1 MRAFMKGSKNVMTA
15 HVEQLIV
22 TLGSEDQEVRRSA
35 LACLRCVLSHI
46 QSLDQ
51 KLALK
56 RQRTAAKRPKQ
67 AKNGVSISEKV
78 IGKKEENEKT
88 KKKVRAKIEIRAR
101 EIAQIVCEALVSLQI
116 LLEEVSLLSAIVRVI
131 KEVRVLCRMC
141 RVCCVC
147 AAKCMEKANV
157 GCVAYR
163 PTAKLRSRSKRM
175 DCS

>member
-1 MRAFMKGSKNVMTA
+1 MKGSKNVMTA

-35 LACLRCVLSHI
+35 LASLRCVLSHI
-46 QSLDQ
+46 QSLDE

-56 RQRTAAKRPKQ
+56 RQRTAAKRPQQ
-67 AKNGVSISEKV
+67 ATLDDVSKREKAST
-78 IGKKEENEKT
+78 GKKEKKEKT

-131 KEVRVLCRMC
+131 KEVRVSCV
-141 RVCCVC
+141 VCVCVC
-147 AAKCMEKANV
+147 AWMLIV
-157 GCVAYR
+157 G
-163 PTAKLRSRSKRM
+163 
-175 DCS
+175 

>member
-56 RQRTAAKRPKQ
+56 RQRTAAKRPQQ
-67 AKNGVSISEKV
+67 AKDGISMSEKAT
-78 IGKKEENEKT
+78 GKKEEKEKT

-131 KEVRVLCRMC
+131 KEVSMWRMLCLARVRGRMLG
-141 RVCCVC
+141 
-147 AAKCMEKANV
+147 E
-157 GCVAYR
+157 
-163 PTAKLRSRSKRM
+163 S
-175 DCS
+175 